1 MKVKIMQHSKRSMII
16 VCFLVAAM
24 VFGYVPAC
32 SQNIKSSPNIP
43 QPKLGKLKDLP
54 VAPESQRVDIKSP
67 TFSNPTKIT
76 HPLFPVKD
84 RSQTILLGN
93 VDGRPLQVTYMTLP
107 ESRNRTIT
115 WDGKKIETRTVQ
127 YVAHMDRRL
136 VEYALDWYAQADDGS
151 VWYFGEDVFNYD
163 DGQVAD
169 THGTWLAGKD
179 GPPAMIMPADPKP
192 GNVYRVENI
201 PDIAFEEVEVKT
213 VNATV
218 EGPLGSVTGCMIGR
232 QLHDNGSYSD
242 KTFCP
247 GIGEF
252 FTAKG
257 LDLETVAI
265 SVPTDAL
272 PGPLPAELANITA
285 GALGIYDAA
294 ESGDWQTALDKF
306 KTLQSS
312 WNSLR
317 GGGQVSTLLATQM
330 DRALRYLEGDVL
342 EPALLHKQAIGTR
355 NGAIDVAL
363 ASLDLELRYRQ
374 PSEVDGDRLAVFAR
388 KTLIDAK
395 ALEHGLV
402 LSDVRTLEL
411 IRDRLRHTLEKAKS
425 NRLDS
430 LMKDMR
436 TGADAEDFEKVSSGA
451 RHLLDAFKRP

>member
-1 MKVKIMQHSKRSMII
+1 MKVPITQHSNRIMII

-24 VFGYVPAC
+24 VFGYVPAR
-32 SQNIKSSPNIP
+32 SQNIKSSSNIP
-43 QPKLGKLKDLP
+43 QPELGKLKDLP
-54 VAPESQRVDIKSP
+54 VAPESQRVDIKRP

-84 RSQTILLGN
+84 GSQTILLGN
-93 VDGRPLQVTYMTLP
+93 ADGRPLQVTYTTLP
-107 ESRNRTIT
+107 ESQNRTII

-151 VWYFGEDVFNYD
+151 VWYFGEDVFNYE

-201 PDIAFEEVEVKT
+201 PGKAFEEVEVKT

-218 EGPLGSVTGCMIGR
+218 EGPLRSVTGCMIGR

-252 FTAKG
+252 FTAKD

-272 PGPLPAELANITA
+272 PGPLPAELADITA
-285 GALGIYDAA
+285 GALGTYDAA
-294 ESGDWQTALDKF
+294 EGRDGRTAEDKF
-306 KTLQSS
+306 KALKSS

-317 GGGQVSTLLATQM
+317 GRGQVSTLLATQM

-342 EPALLHKQAIGTR
+342 EPALLHKHTIGTQ

-411 IRDRLRHTLEKAKS
+411 IRDRLGHTLEKAKS
-425 NRLDS
+425 NRLNS
-430 LMKDMR
+430 LIKDMR
-436 TGADAEDFEKVSSGA
+436 TSADAEDFEKVSSGA
-451 RHLLDAFKRP
+451 KHLLAAFKRP